1 MQNFTTRPEIRGTF
15 GAVTSTH
22 WIASA
27 VGMSILEKGGNAF
40 DAAVA
45 TGFVLQVVEPHLNG
59 PAGDLPVI
67 FHSARDERV
76 GVLCAQGPA
85 PAAATIETM
94 KAMGIDELIPGS
106 GLLATV
112 VPGAFDGWLLLLR
125 DHGTMELAD
134 VLTPAIEYCAEGHPL
149 LPSVAD
155 MIASLQIFFEKQWPT
170 SAKVWCPQ
178 GESPKALSL
187 FKNGD
192 LAKTYGRLLDA
203 AQGKTREARI
213 DAARNEW
220 RSGFVAEAIGDYV
233 KDARVMDVTGRRNI
247 ALLTQDDM
255 AGWRAGYEAPSTI
268 EYQGWTVCKT
278 GPWGQGPVLL
288 QALQILKNFDIAS
301 MDPLGEEFVH
311 VVIEAIKLAYADRE
325 AYYGDPEFYDVP
337 IDILLSEQYGQ
348 DRAVLISSQASAE
361 LRPGIIKGH
370 EHLAAAAITRAGRK
384 IDVLEDPATGEPTM
398 AHLTDTKGDTVHLD
412 IVDRWGNL
420 VSSTPS
426 GGWLQ
431 SNPIVPGLGFAL
443 NSRAQMFW
451 LDEGLAS
458 SLKPKA
464 RPRTTLTPTIAY
476 HQDGTKL
483 AFGTPGGDQQD
494 QWQLVWFLRMVHHG
508 FDLQQGIDA
517 PLFHSK
523 HFQASFYPRAAAPS
537 EMMIEETIGQHVIEA
552 LRSRGHEV
560 DVAQA
565 NSVGRLTAAKRHPD
579 GQIQAAA
586 TPRLMQA
593 YAIGR

>member
-325 AYYGDPEFYDVP
+325 AYYDVP

-523 HFQASFYPRAAAPS
+523 HFQASFYPRAAAPG

>member
-255 AGWRAGYEAPSTI
+255 AGWRAGYEAP
-268 EYQGWTVCKT
+268 
-278 GPWGQGPVLL
+278 
-288 QALQILKNFDIAS
+288 
-301 MDPLGEEFVH
+301 
-311 VVIEAIKLAYADRE
+311 
-325 AYYGDPEFYDVP
+325 
-337 IDILLSEQYGQ
+337 ID
-348 DRAVLISSQASAE
+348 D
-361 LRPGIIKGH
+361 
-370 EHLAAAAITRAGRK
+370 
-384 IDVLEDPATGEPTM
+384 
-398 AHLTDTKGDTVHLD
+398 
-412 IVDRWGNL
+412 
-420 VSSTPS
+420 
-426 GGWLQ
+426 
-431 SNPIVPGLGFAL
+431 
-443 NSRAQMFW
+443 
-451 LDEGLAS
+451 
-458 SLKPKA
+458 
-464 RPRTTLTPTIAY
+464 
-476 HQDGTKL
+476 
-483 AFGTPGGDQQD
+483 
-494 QWQLVWFLRMVHHG
+494 
-508 FDLQQGIDA
+508 
-517 PLFHSK
+517 
-523 HFQASFYPRAAAPS
+523 
-537 EMMIEETIGQHVIEA
+537 
-552 LRSRGHEV
+552 
-560 DVAQA
+560 
-565 NSVGRLTAAKRHPD
+565 
-579 GQIQAAA
+579 
-586 TPRLMQA
+586 
-593 YAIGR
+593 

>member
-523 HFQASFYPRAAAPS
+523 HFQASFYPRAAAPG

>member
-325 AYYGDPEFYDVP
+325 AYYDVP

-565 NSVGRLTAAKRHPD
+565 NSVGRLTAAKRHPV

>member
-170 SAKVWCPQ
+170 SAKVWCPE

-203 AQGKTREARI
+203 AQGKTREAHI

-325 AYYGDPEFYDVP
+325 AYYDVP

-537 EMMIEETIGQHVIEA
+537 EMMIEETIGQHIIEA